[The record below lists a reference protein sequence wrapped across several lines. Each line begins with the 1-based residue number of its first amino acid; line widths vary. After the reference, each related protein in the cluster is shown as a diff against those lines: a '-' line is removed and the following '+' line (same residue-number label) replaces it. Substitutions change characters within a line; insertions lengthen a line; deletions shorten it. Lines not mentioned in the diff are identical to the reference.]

1 VKLIGAGMAER
12 IEILLVEDDLTHV
25 ELIQRA
31 FEDRDDQI
39 QITLAQTIAE
49 ARARLASSSPDL
61 ILADWRLPD
70 GDSLSLFPSDQ
81 YNNWHIP
88 IVIMTSY
95 GNESIAVDAMK
106 AGALDYVVKS
116 SETFMD
122 MPHIVERSIQ
132 QWKILAERERIQEM
146 LRESE
151 AKFRLLAENSTD
163 LISRL
168 DVKGVCLYASPAC
181 RALLG
186 YEPRELIGHDA
197 GEFIHQDD
205 LGEAKRIFRD
215 IVPSSG
221 AVITF
226 TCRVRKKNN
235 QYIWLE
241 SIARN
246 ISDEAR
252 GGSVEIHISS
262 RDVTQRKKAELDL
275 QNAHRALEEAYEA
288 TLNGWSRALELRD
301 RETEGHSR
309 RVMEMT
315 LRLAR
320 AVGIPQADLAYIHW
334 GVLLHDIGKLGVLDE
349 ILRKPGP
356 LTDAEWVEMRR
367 HPEYALD
374 MLSPIN
380 YLRPSLDIPYSHHE
394 KWDGTGYP
402 RHLKG
407 EEIPLAARVFAIVD
421 VWDALSND
429 RPYRK
434 ALPPDQVSAY
444 IRDNAG
450 RHFDPRLV
458 DLFLSIVE
466 TQPIP
471 L

>member
-1 VKLIGAGMAER
+1 MDER
-12 IEILLVEDDLTHV
+12 IQILLVEDDPTHV

-31 FEDRDDQI
+31 FEDRGDLI
-39 QITLAQTIAE
+39 RIVWAQTVAE
-49 ARARLASSSPDL
+49 ARTHLASFTPHL

-70 GDSLSLFPSDQ
+70 GDSLSLLPSDQ
-81 YNNWHIP
+81 NRHLIP
-88 IVIMTSY
+88 VVIMTSY

-116 SETFMD
+116 PETFMD

-132 QWKILAERERIQEM
+132 QSKIMIERERIQGR

-168 DVKGVCLYASPAC
+168 DSNGKYLYASPASIT
-181 RALLG
+181 LLG
-186 YEPRELIGHDA
+186 YEPGEMIGRDVA
-197 GEFIHQDD
+197 DFIHPDD
-205 LGEAKRIFRD
+205 AADAKLIYARILHQTT
-215 IVPSSG
+215 
-221 AVITF
+221 ANITF
-226 TCRVRKKNN
+226 TCQVRRKNG

-241 SIARN
+241 STLRN
-246 ISDEAR
+246 VFEETES
-252 GGSVEIHISS
+252 GSVEIQISS
-262 RDVTQRKKAELDL
+262 RDITQRKKAELDL
-275 QNAHRALEEAYEA
+275 QNAHHALEEAYEA

-309 RVMEMT
+309 RVMEMS

-320 AVGIPQADLAYIHW
+320 AVGIPQEELSHIHW

-367 HPEYALD
+367 HPEYALE

-380 YLRPSLDIPYSHHE
+380 YLRSALDIPYCHHE

-434 ALPPDQVSAY
+434 ALQPEEVLAY

-450 RHFDPRLV
+450 KHFDPRLV
-458 DLFLSIVE
+458 NVFLSLLE
-466 TQPIP
+466 ST
-471 L
+471 

>member
-1 VKLIGAGMAER
+1 MNEHIH
-12 IEILLVEDDLTHV
+12 ILLVEDDLTHV

-31 FEDRDDQI
+31 FEDRADQVEI
-39 QITLAQTIAE
+39 VWARTVAE
-49 ARARLASSSPDL
+49 ARAHLASSTPHL

-70 GDSLSLFPSDQ
+70 GDSLGLLPPDPDR
-81 YNNWHIP
+81 HPIP

-95 GNESIAVDAMK
+95 GNENIAVDAMK

-116 SETFMD
+116 PETFMD

-132 QWKILAERERIQEM
+132 QWKILAEREKIQVR

-151 AKFRLLAENSTD
+151 ARFRLLAENSTD

-168 DVKGVCLYASPAC
+168 DSNGKYLYASPASIT
-181 RALLG
+181 LLG
-186 YEPRELIGHDA
+186 YEPSEIIGHDVA
-197 GEFIHQDD
+197 EYIHPDD
-205 LGEAKRIFRD
+205 DPEAKLVYARILHQ
-215 IVPSSG
+215 PT
-221 AVITF
+221 ANITY
-226 TCRVRKKNN
+226 TCRVRRKNG

-241 SIARN
+241 STLRN
-246 ISDEAR
+246 VFEETES
-252 GGSVEIHISS
+252 GSVEIQVSS
-262 RDVTQRKKAELDL
+262 RDITQRKKGELDL

-315 LRLAR
+315 LRLAS
-320 AVGIPQADLAYIHW
+320 AVGIPQEDLSHIHW

-367 HPEYALD
+367 HPVYAYD
-374 MLSPIN
+374 MLKPIN
-380 YLRPSLDIPYSHHE
+380 YLRSALDIPYCHHE

-421 VWDALSND
+421 VWDALSHD

-434 ALPPDQVSAY
+434 ALPKEEVVAY
-444 IRDNAG
+444 VRENSG
-450 RHFDPRLV
+450 KHFDPRLV
-458 DLFLSIVE
+458 DVFLSIIESV
-466 TQPIP
+466 
-471 L
+471 